1 MAIAPD
7 LIPANRQLNLLWER
21 AQALLTQRWL
31 PTVVNLGALLI
42 LITAVVS
49 WAWSVFKPPAP
60 SASAVATSSR
70 AETLNL
76 QPLLDAHLFGRSA
89 RGPGGSME
97 SIPISSL
104 NLVLMGVIAAAGGG
118 YAMISIDGRPQESY
132 AVGQEIG
139 GGAVLQ
145 SVLGDRVL
153 IQRGGATESLLL
165 QEPVK
170 PLEGVSTYAP
180 PPVNNYLPA
189 IQQQGDKQFQV
200 TREEVNKQMRSP
212 DFLSQARL
220 VPSPGGGFL
229 VREIKPGS
237 VYEKLGLRMGDVI
250 RAVNGTPVNNADDAM
265 KFYQQLAELKN
276 VQLEVVRAGQVEQ
289 LQYNLH

>member
-7 LIPANRQLNLLWER
+7 FIPASRQLNLLWER
-21 AQALLTQRWL
+21 AQTLLTRRWL

-42 LITAVVS
+42 LITVVVS

-60 SASAVATSSR
+60 KAAMTVASSR

-104 NLVLMGVIAAAGGG
+104 NLVVMGVIAEVGSG
-118 YAMISIDGRPQESY
+118 YAMISVDGRPQESY
-132 AVGQEIG
+132 AVGQEII
-139 GGAVLQ
+139 GGAVLR

-153 IQRGGATESLLL
+153 LERGGSTESLML
-165 QEPVK
+165 QESVK
-170 PLEGVSTYAP
+170 PLEGVSAYVP
-180 PPVNNYLPA
+180 PLVQAPA
-189 IQQQGDKQFQV
+189 IQQQSEKQFQV

-220 VPSPGGGFL
+220 VPYAGGGFL

-250 RAVNGTPVNNADDAM
+250 RGVNGKPVNSADDAM
-265 KFYQQLAELKN
+265 KFYQQLAELNN
-276 VQLEVVRAGQVEQ
+276 VRIEVMRAGQVEQ

>member
-1 MAIAPD
+1 MAGMAIAPD
-7 LIPANRQLNLLWER
+7 FIPAGRQLNILWER
-21 AQALLTQRWL
+21 VQALLSKRWV

-49 WAWSVFKPPAP
+49 WAWSVFKPPPAP
-60 SASAVATSSR
+60 AVATSSR

-104 NLVLMGVIAAAGGG
+104 NLVLMGVVAAAAGG
-118 YAMISIDGRPQESY
+118 YAMISVDGRAQESY
-132 AVGQEIG
+132 AVGQEII

-145 SVLGDRVL
+145 SVLADRVL
-153 IQRGGATESLLL
+153 LQRGGVTESLML
-165 QEPVK
+165 QDTIK
-170 PLEGVSTYAP
+170 PLEGVSTYVP
-180 PPVNNYLPA
+180 PLTQHRPP
-189 IQQQGDKQFQV
+189 IQQQGEKQFQV

-220 VPSPGGGFL
+220 VPNPGGGFL
-229 VREIKPGS
+229 VREIKAGS
-237 VYEKLGLRMGDVI
+237 VYEKLGLRLGDVI

-265 KFYQQLAELKN
+265 KFYQQLAELSN
-276 VQLEVVRAGQVEQ
+276 VRLEIVRAGQIEQ
-289 LQYNLH
+289 LQYNLQ

>member
-7 LIPANRQLNLLWER
+7 FIPASRQLNQLWDR
-21 AQALLTQRWL
+21 AQTLLARRWL

-60 SASAVATSSR
+60 KATMAVTTSR

-76 QPLLDAHLFGRSA
+76 QPLLDAHLFGRAS

-97 SIPISSL
+97 SIPMSSL
-104 NLVLMGVIAAAGGG
+104 NLVVMGVIAEAGSG
-118 YAMISIDGRPQESY
+118 YAMISVDGRPQESY
-132 AVGQEIG
+132 AVGQEII
-139 GGAVLQ
+139 GGAVLRA
-145 SVLGDRVL
+145 VLGDRVL
-153 IQRGGATESLLL
+153 LERGGATESLML
-165 QEPVK
+165 QESVK
-170 PLEGVSTYAP
+170 PLEGVTAYVP
-180 PPVNNYLPA
+180 PLVQAPA
-189 IQQQGDKQFQV
+189 IQQQGEKQFQV

-220 VPSPGGGFL
+220 VPYAGGGFL

-250 RAVNGTPVNNADDAM
+250 RGVNGKPVNSADDAM
-265 KFYQQLAELKN
+265 KFYQQLAELNN
-276 VQLEVVRAGQVEQ
+276 VRIEVMRAGQVEQ

>member
-1 MAIAPD
+1 MAISPD
-7 LIPANRQLNLLWER
+7 LIPASRQLNILWER
-21 AQALLTQRWL
+21 AQALFTQRWV

-60 SASAVATSSR
+60 PATVVASSR
-70 AETLNL
+70 AEPLNL
-76 QPLLDAHLFGRSA
+76 QPLLDAHMFGRSA

-104 NLVLMGVIAAAGGG
+104 NLVLMGVVAAAGGG
-118 YAMISIDGRPQESY
+118 YAMISVDSRPQESY
-132 AVGQEIG
+132 AVGQEII

-145 SVLGDRVL
+145 AVLADRVL
-153 IQRGGATESLLL
+153 IQRGGVTESLML
-165 QEPVK
+165 QDTIK
-170 PLEGVSTYAP
+170 PLEGVSIYAP
-180 PPVNNYLPA
+180 PPVAHVPA
-189 IQQQGDKQFQV
+189 IQQQGEKQFQV

-220 VPSPGGGFL
+220 VPTPGGGFL
-229 VREIKPGS
+229 VREITPGS

-250 RAVNGTPVNNADDAM
+250 RTVNGTPVNNAEDAM
-265 KFYQQLAELKN
+265 KFYQQLAELSN
-276 VQLEVVRAGQVEQ
+276 VRLEVLRAGKVEQ
-289 LQYNLH
+289 LQYNLQ

>member
-7 LIPANRQLNLLWER
+7 FIPASRQLNLLWER
-21 AQALLTQRWL
+21 AQALLTRRWL

-42 LITAVVS
+42 LITVIVS

-60 SASAVATSSR
+60 KAVVAVTTSR
-70 AETLNL
+70 AEALNL
-76 QPLLDAHLFGRSA
+76 QPLLDAHLFGRSS

-97 SIPISSL
+97 TIPISSL
-104 NLVLMGVIAAAGGG
+104 NLVVMGVIAAAGSG
-118 YAMISIDGRPQESY
+118 YAMISVDGRPQESY
-132 AVGQEIG
+132 AVGQEIV

-153 IQRGGATESLLL
+153 IQRGGSTESLML
-165 QEPVK
+165 QESVK
-170 PLEGVSTYAP
+170 PLEGVSAYV
-180 PPVNNYLPA
+180 PPVTA
-189 IQQQGDKQFQV
+189 IQQQGEKQFQV

-220 VPSPGGGFL
+220 VPNPGGGFM

-276 VQLEVVRAGQVEQ
+276 VQLEVMRAGQIEQ

>member
-7 LIPANRQLNLLWER
+7 LIPASRQLNLLWER
-21 AQALLTQRWL
+21 AQALLTRRWL

-42 LITAVVS
+42 LITVIVS

-60 SASAVATSSR
+60 KAAVAVTTSR

-76 QPLLDAHLFGRSA
+76 QPLLDAHLFGRAS

-97 SIPISSL
+97 AIPISSL
-104 NLVLMGVIAAAGGG
+104 NLVVMGVIAAAGSG
-118 YAMISIDGRPQESY
+118 YAMISVDGRPQESY
-132 AVGQEIG
+132 AVGQEIV

-145 SVLGDRVL
+145 SVLSDRVL
-153 IQRGGATESLLL
+153 IQRGGVTESLLL
-165 QEPVK
+165 QELVK
-170 PLEGVSTYAP
+170 PLEGLSAYV
-180 PPVNNYLPA
+180 PPVSQAPA
-189 IQQQGDKQFQV
+189 IQQQGEKQFQV

-220 VPSPGGGFL
+220 IPSPDGGFL

-250 RAVNGTPVNNADDAM
+250 RGVNGTPVNNAEDAM
-265 KFYQQLAELKN
+265 KFYQQLTQLSN
-276 VQLEVVRAGQVEQ
+276 VRLEIVRAGQIEQ
-289 LQYNLH
+289 LQYNLQ

>member
-60 SASAVATSSR
+60 AASAVVANR

-89 RGPGGSME
+89 RGPGGSTE

-104 NLVLMGVIAAAGGG
+104 NLVVMGVVAVAGSG
-118 YAMISIDGRPQESY
+118 YAMISVDGRPQESY
-132 AVGQEIG
+132 AVGQDIIG
-139 GGAVLQ
+139 GAILQ
-145 SVLGDRVL
+145 SVLRDRVL
-153 IQRGGATESLLL
+153 IQRGGATESLML
-165 QEPVK
+165 QDTIK
-170 PLEGVSTYAP
+170 PLEGVSSYI
-180 PPVNNYLPA
+180 PPVAQTPP
-189 IQQQGDKQFQV
+189 IQQHGEKQFQV

-220 VPSPGGGFL
+220 IPNPGGGFL

-237 VYEKLGLRMGDVI
+237 VYEKLGLRTGDVI

-265 KFYQQLAELKN
+265 KFYQQLAELNN
-276 VQLEVVRAGQVEQ
+276 VRLEVVRAGQIEQ
-289 LQYNLH
+289 LQYNLQ